1 MRRAARVDDN
11 QAEIVAA
18 FRKLGCSVLD
28 MSALGGGK
36 PDLLVGCGGL
46 NICVEVKDGA
56 KSPSRRALRPLQRD
70 FRDNWTGGLRIVEN
84 LADVTETV
92 STLRL
97 WHRRLAGW
105 VDCS

>member
-1 MRRAARVDDN
+1 MRRAARVDEN

-28 MSALGGGK
+28 MSALGNGK
-36 PDLLVGCGGL
+36 PDLLVGHGGL
-46 NICVEVKDGA
+46 NICVEVKDGS

-84 LADVTETV
+84 LADVAETV
-92 STLRL
+92 SMLRS
-97 WHRRLAGW
+97 WHARLCA
-105 VDCS
+105 